1 MHALKLSFVLRY
13 QMDVPRSVVIPLEK
27 LAGINLASDEDV
39 VDKVLAAIIG
49 DDDLM
54 RELFGNYIR
63 QYRDMV
69 DHTDIYW
76 KDLMRFQEEL
86 VLVPVEA

>member
-1 MHALKLSFVLRY
+1 MYALKLSFVLRY
-13 QMDVPRSVVIPLEK
+13 QMDVLRSVVIPMEK
-27 LAGINLASDEDV
+27 LSDINLAGDGI
-39 VDKVLAAIIG
+39 VDAALAAIYE

-54 RELFGNYIR
+54 RELFGGDLHD
-63 QYRDMV
+63 YRNMAVRADN
-69 DHTDIYW
+69 YW